1 MIAFLVGNT
10 AEKQTALLTTTA
22 MVSSVDPVKS
32 KKSLDRAMILAI
44 GIGTFVSHAL
54 WQTAN
59 KRLVGIL

>member
-1 MIAFLVGNT
+1 MIAFLAGNT

-54 WQTAN
+54 
-59 KRLVGIL
+59 